1 MSSLPGSFAL
11 TSPYKPT
18 GDQPKAIASVLD
30 GFRKGKTFQVIMGAT
45 GTGKTF
51 TDANI
56 VQAINKPTLVIVHN
70 KTLASQ
76 LYGEFKEL
84 FPQNRV
90 EYFVSNFDFY
100 QPEAYIPKSDTYIEK
115 NAVMNEDIE
124 MLRTSAVNSI
134 LERNDTIVVA
144 SVAAI
149 YALSDPEEYRG
160 LVFEM
165 RVGETLDR
173 KRLFSRL
180 VESQFHRDN
189 GDLPPGSFR
198 VRGDVIDIAPMVSRD
213 YFIRISTFGDE
224 IDSIREIDRLNGT
237 VLKSMKTCPIYP
249 AYDHASTK
257 ARILRACDSIEAEL
271 EERLAYFKSEGKL
284 LEAERL
290 ELRTRQDIESLKEF
304 GICPGIENY
313 SRHIDGRKPGQRP
326 WTLMDYFPKDYLLL
340 VDESHVTFPQVRG
353 MYNGDR
359 SRKTTLVEYGFRLPS
374 ALDNRPLNFEE
385 FEALFPNHVVCT
397 SATPGDYEIDKAGG
411 EMVEQI
417 IRPTGLLDPKIEVRP
432 TLGQI
437 DDLLREIKDRIAK
450 NERVMIVTLT
460 IRMAEDLTNFLKE
473 RDIKV
478 TYLHNETK
486 TLERTAIIYQLRKG
500 KFDVLVGINLLR
512 EGLDIPE
519 VSLIAI
525 LDADKE
531 GFLRSTT
538 SLIQII
544 GRAARNAHG
553 QVIMYADETTD
564 SMREAINETNRRR
577 AIQEAYNEENGIVP
591 TTIVKE
597 IRPPLTNDESDLES
611 IAKVS
616 KHSSRTE
623 IEKYVKKMEREMKE
637 AAKAYDFERAAE
649 IRDAIMEL
657 KGSL

>member
-1 MSSLPGSFAL
+1 MSSLPGSFVL

-385 FEALFPNHVVCT
+385 FEALFPSHVVCT

-411 EMVEQI
+411 EVVEQI

-553 QVIMYADETTD
+553 QVIMYADEITD

>member
-1 MSSLPGSFAL
+1 MSSLPGSFVL

-411 EMVEQI
+411 EVVEQI

-553 QVIMYADETTD
+553 QVIMYADEVTD

-577 AIQEAYNEENGIVP
+577 TIQEAYNEENGIVP

>member
-1 MSSLPGSFAL
+1 MSSLPGSFVL

-30 GFRKGKTFQVIMGAT
+30 GFRKGKTFQAIMGAT

-397 SATPGDYEIDKAGG
+397 SATPGDYEIGKAGG
-411 EMVEQI
+411 EVVEQI

-553 QVIMYADETTD
+553 QVIMYADEITD